1 MLFVKEKLLHVYKN
15 SGKPI
20 IKGLPKTTITAI
32 GELAVLTCEVSGDPQ
47 ASVTWT
53 KDGLS
58 SIPRAQFE
66 NNEKILIIRD
76 VVPDDS
82 GVYEC
87 KAMNMFGKSRT
98 ATIVIVAGTQKVCYV
113 CIEYWVTITFS
124 FPFVKQVCEEVSEV
138 EKLPTSAKINDQSW
152 FF

>member
-98 ATIVIVAGTQKVCYV
+98 ATIFIVAGT
-113 CIEYWVTITFS
+113 
-124 FPFVKQVCEEVSEV
+124 
-138 EKLPTSAKINDQSW
+138 
-152 FF
+152 

>member
-1 MLFVKEKLLHVYKN
+1 MLFVKEKILHVYNN

-20 IKGLPKTTITAI
+20 IKGLPKTTVTEI
-32 GELAVLTCEVSGDPQ
+32 GKLAMLTCEVSGDAN

-58 SIPRAQFE
+58 SIPRAQFK

-76 VVPDDS
+76 VVPGDS

-87 KAMNMFGKSRT
+87 KAMNMFGESRT
-98 ATIVIVAGTQKVCYV
+98 ATIVIVAGT
-113 CIEYWVTITFS
+113 
-124 FPFVKQVCEEVSEV
+124 
-138 EKLPTSAKINDQSW
+138 
-152 FF
+152 